1 MEGTFHVFL
10 YSLYCEKRILETV
23 GRTGHPFLLALLAC
37 LQTSSHACFVTEF
50 LPGGDL
56 MMQIHEDVFPEPQA
70 WWVFWL
76 LDACSLGDRGVPSR
90 QKAQDCEESWWDIT
104 AYEDFIGIAVDGIR
118 HHSFLRLL
126 HR

>member
-1 MEGTFHVFL
+1 
-10 YSLYCEKRILETV
+10 
-23 GRTGHPFLLALLAC
+23 
-37 LQTSSHACFVTEF
+37 
-50 LPGGDL
+50 

-118 HHSFLRLL
+118 HQSSQFSEVVAQMRVMFANGLPQDCSKSA
-126 HR
+126 